1 MEKDIQSIMVIGD
14 SISKGVVY
22 SEDKKRYTFLKEGF
36 IKGISN
42 LLHVPVHNLSRF
54 GSTLL
59 TGMDLLAEKFKE
71 INPDIVLIEFGGNDC
86 DFDWD
91 AIANEPGISHL
102 PQTTLEKFEQTL
114 RGIISFLNEKGKTP
128 VLMNLPPLNDKAYFK
143 WFTHEN
149 PERADKILSWLRNSN
164 RIYWWQEQYSCLIE
178 HISKVT
184 STRLIN
190 VRSAFLKTED
200 YTNYICKDGIHPNE
214 KGQLLIKEVLRE
226 YISQNAAYLFSA
238 K

>member
-1 MEKDIQSIMVIGD
+1 MNKDIQSIMVLGD

-22 SEDKKRYTFLKEGF
+22 NEDKKRYIFLKEGF

-42 LLHVPVHNLSRF
+42 LLHVPVYNFSRF
-54 GSTLL
+54 GCTLL
-59 TGMDLLAEKFKE
+59 AGMDILAEKFNK

-86 DFDWD
+86 DFNWD
-91 AIANEPGISHL
+91 AIANEPGANHL

-114 RGIISFLNEKGKTP
+114 RGLISFLRERRKTP
-128 VLMNLPPLNDKAYFK
+128 VIMNLPPLNDKAYFK
-143 WFTHEN
+143 WLTHEN
-149 PERADKILSWLRNSN
+149 PERAEKILSWLKTCSQ
-164 RIYWWQEQYSCLIE
+164 IYWWQEQYSCLIE
-178 HISKVT
+178 RICKAT

-200 YTNYICKDGIHPNE
+200 YTSYICKDGIHPNE
-214 KGQLLIKEVLRE
+214 KGQLLIKEVLHE